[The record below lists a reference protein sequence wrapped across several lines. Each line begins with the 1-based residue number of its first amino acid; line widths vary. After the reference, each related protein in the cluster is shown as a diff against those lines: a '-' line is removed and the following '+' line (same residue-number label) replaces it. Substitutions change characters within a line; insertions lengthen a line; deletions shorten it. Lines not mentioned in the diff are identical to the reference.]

1 VLVVQVAN
9 ELGIDRV
16 RITGGEPLVR
26 KDLPTLIQMIR
37 EQTTTKEISLTTN
50 GLLLE
55 RFAPALKDAGLTR
68 VNVSLH
74 SLKAERFSRLTRFG
88 SLEMVLRGIRAAL
101 ELGLQPVKINAL
113 ILKGFN
119 DDEIEELLALT
130 LKYPVCVRFLEL
142 MPIGEALSLDGV
154 GSYLNLSEVRERLS
168 QRYGLVAVDER
179 GNGPARY
186 WQVPG
191 APGKV
196 GFITPISN
204 KYCDS
209 CSRLRLTA
217 TGELRPCLAYDLHI
231 SMRASIRRPRPGRH
245 RESFLGG
252 GADQARGTPLGGR
265 ATDPHGHVEV
275 GRVIGMR
282 VKLVFYGGLK
292 RTIGAGEHELAVDS
306 HELTV
311 EELLDLLAERYPQV
325 RGSLPSV
332 ACAIGARIVGRDH
345 RVHDG
350 DTVAILPPVSG
361 G

>member
-1 VLVVQVAN
+1 MLIDRFGRVHNYLRISVTDRCNQRCLFCMPLDLRRFHSSEEILSFEEIVLVVQVAN

-26 KDLPTLIQMIR
+26 RDLPALIQMIR

-74 SLKAERFSRLTRFG
+74 SLKAERFSKLTRFG

-119 DDEIEELLALT
+119 DDEIEEFLALT

-168 QRYGLVAVDER
+168 QRYGLVAVAER

-231 SMRASIRRPRPGRH
+231 SMRASIRRRDRDAIARAFLEAMRIKPAGHHWAEGQQTHTVMSR
-245 RESFLGG
+245 LGG
-252 GADQARGTPLGGR
+252 
-265 ATDPHGHVEV
+265 
-275 GRVIGMR
+275 
-282 VKLVFYGGLK
+282 
-292 RTIGAGEHELAVDS
+292 
-306 HELTV
+306 
-311 EELLDLLAERYPQV
+311 
-325 RGSLPSV
+325 
-332 ACAIGARIVGRDH
+332 
-345 RVHDG
+345 
-350 DTVAILPPVSG
+350 
-361 G
+361 